1 MSRNL
6 LQWLSRTR
14 MEEGMIWN
22 TYFRH
27 RRQELRETFPQC
39 RGKGTSTNFMTYLQI
54 RTILGDG
61 LHYYILSENKDYV
74 PIDPYDFYSPYFVEK
89 ICFEFL
95 DDGLTNYVIN
105 CYCRK
110 KLCPNPTVEI
120 PRLHFWINIKY
131 WSPMEARDFIET
143 LPQFFDQWR
152 EELRTLNREIPK
164 IGKKW
169 NMRRIRAEFLGKRK
183 IQSYILSRYDYWVDC
198 WMLDE
203 RVWLSIPLSDGHDIE
218 VETEFVYYFPDWVER
233 TMEVV
238 DAFVEYFE
246 CKIRDEGADWM
257 PVSTD
262 IEWVD
267 GKKWN
272 IYAGDWEIPEDLKAL
287 VASKKRWRK
296 LMPIEVKIY

>member
-1 MSRNL
+1 MD
-6 LQWLSRTR
+6 
-14 MEEGMIWN
+14 EGMIWN

-39 RGKGTSTNFMTYLQI
+39 RGKGTSTNYMTYLQI

-74 PIDPYDFYSPYFVEK
+74 PIEPYDFYSPYFVEK

-120 PRLHFWINIKY
+120 PRLHFWYNIKY
-131 WSPMEARDFIET
+131 WSPMEARDFIEM
-143 LPQFFDQWR
+143 LPRFFDQWS
-152 EELRTLNREIPK
+152 EEVRTLNREIPK

-169 NMRRIRAEFLGKRK
+169 NMRRIRAESLGKRK
-183 IQSYILSRYDYWVDC
+183 IQSYILSRYDYFVDC
-198 WMLDE
+198 GVYDE
-203 RVWLSIPLSDGHDIE
+203 KIWVVVPLSDGHDIMFWS
-218 VETEFVYYFPDWVER
+218 EFVYYFPDWVER

-246 CKIRDEGADWM
+246 CKIKDNGEDWM
-257 PVSTD
+257 PGSRRN
-262 IEWVD
+262 WFCLQ
-267 GKKWN
+267 GQSSWF
-272 IYAGDWEIPEDLKAL
+272 
-287 VASKKRWRK
+287 R
-296 LMPIEVKIY
+296 

>member
-6 LQWLSRTR
+6 LQWLKRTR
-14 MEEGMIWN
+14 MDEGMIWN

-27 RRQELRETFPQC
+27 RRQELREWFPQC

-74 PIDPYDFYSPYFVEK
+74 PIEPYDFYSPYFVEK

-120 PRLHFWINIKY
+120 PGLHFWNNIKY
-131 WSPMEARDFIET
+131 WSPMEARDFIEM
-143 LPQFFDQWR
+143 LPRFFDQWS
-152 EELRTLNREIPK
+152 EEVRTLNREIPK

-169 NMRRIRAEFLGKRK
+169 NMRRIRAESLGKRK
-183 IQSYILSRYDYWVDC
+183 IQSYILSRYDYFVDC
-198 WMLDE
+198 GVYDE
-203 RVWLSIPLSDGHDIE
+203 KIWVVVPLSDGHDIMFWS
-218 VETEFVYYFPDWVER
+218 EFVYYFPDWVER

-246 CKIRDEGADWM
+246 CKIKDNGEDWM
-257 PVSTD
+257 PVSAD
-262 IEWVD
+262 IECMD
-267 GKKWN
+267 GKKWCN
-272 IYAGDWEIPEDLKAL
+272 YSKNWEIPEDLKAL
-287 VASKKRWRK
+287 AADKRRWRK
-296 LMPIEVKIY
+296 LMPIELEIY